1 MGPSD
6 FKKPSPPGKRP
17 YSSIL
22 FPDEA
27 SIKNRDKICIKLDA
41 IRPQCEC
48 GVRIYAPMP
57 DVLVASPDVIYPM
70 SGNEIPVLSSV
81 GGRSNDLACRIG
93 VAYGDGPNAVVV
105 VDLVNDILY
114 RIRDDLYSKRFRRL
128 CAARALDSIERIV
141 QGGSFVDESQFSGI
155 TFSNK
160 GVYFEVEFNNKVI
173 EGKPGLTDE
182 ERILWALYRLQEAI
196 GNQDRIRVVSDN
208 VQIRIK
214 AMKMGLLAEGCR
226 YESVEDHRLVYAPPK
241 KIVAPPALFSV
252 LSSEGR
258 VSLEAV
264 CEANGHNAISY
275 HSNSLVEVHQELDK
289 PGPILF
295 TLMQDGFLRAS
306 RYSGLSFAKELIVG
320 YPRQQENADLSFSG
334 SGIFSIPVN
343 PDIEYAPKQMAYMD
357 LLLDPSL
364 LVVSAVGPSGAGKS
378 ECALLAGL
386 MTTAD
391 RLHSQV
397 IYTRIQPED
406 RQDRPDDQSDI
417 CPVWARSARQ
427 DLRRIFRNRQS
438 PDPIAHRDEVNQHV
452 DFLKER
458 GVIDYVHQDD
468 LPNLVEDAFWIVDGA
483 HYSTREEMKDI
494 IYRAGSNTKL
504 VLLGDPS
511 KIIEGWNSSITVSNC
526 GLTHVIDR
534 LIGDRQYACVTFLP
548 EDVVKGPGARPAR
561 LVWYA

>member
-27 SIKNRDKICIKLDA
+27 SIKNRDKIGSKLDA
-41 IRPQCEC
+41 IRPQYEG

-57 DVLVASPDVIYPM
+57 DVLVASPDVIHPM
-70 SGNEIPVLSSV
+70 SGNEIPVISSG

-114 RIRDDLYSKRFRRL
+114 RIRDDLNSKRFRRL

-141 QGGSFVDESQFSGI
+141 QGGSFADESQFGGI

-160 GVYFEVEFNNKVI
+160 GIYFEVEFNNKVA
-173 EGKPGLTDE
+173 EGKSGLTDE

-196 GNQDRIRVVSDN
+196 GNQDRIRVVSEN

-264 CEANGHNAISY
+264 CEANGHKVDSY
-275 HSNSLVEVHQELDK
+275 HSNGLVQVHPDPDQPDLS
-289 PGPILF
+289 IF

-306 RYSGLSFAKELIVG
+306 RYSGLSFANKLIAEHQS
-320 YPRQQENADLSFSG
+320 RQEKDDRSVSD
-334 SGIFSIPVN
+334 SGIFSISVN
-343 PDIEYAPKQMAYMD
+343 PDIEYAPKQMAYLD

-364 LVVSAVGPSGAGKS
+364 LVVSAVGPSGTGKS

-386 MTTAD
+386 MLTSD
-391 RLHSQV
+391 RVHSQV
-397 IYTRIQPED
+397 IYTRILPEN
-406 RQDRPDDQSDI
+406 RQDRLDDQSDL

-427 DLRRIFRNRQS
+427 DLRRIFRNRRS
-438 PDPIAHRDEVNQHV
+438 PDPIAYRDEVNQHV

-458 GVIDYVHQDD
+458 GIIDYVYQDD

-483 HYSTREEMKDI
+483 HYSTREEI
-494 IYRAGSNTKL
+494 
-504 VLLGDPS
+504 
-511 KIIEGWNSSITVSNC
+511 
-526 GLTHVIDR
+526 
-534 LIGDRQYACVTFLP
+534 
-548 EDVVKGPGARPAR
+548 KGYP
-561 LVWYA
+561 L